1 MFSLSFQNCISQSFF
16 LRILFGKYSQHF
28 TRHVTALFKNGWSLH
43 LTFPHTKKFAW
54 NSWNFITNKAHVPS
68 DVNTVQH
75 CRSTFGLVF
84 RTQNLVSS
92 GVFCKLSAGCHV
104 PLYHT
109 VQRSDCVNIGRHFSR
124 KDTETNI
131 TTQLRAFFFCS
142 KLLPLMED
150 ADVCSLGSCRNI
162 CTYSQHDVYFT
173 VLLKFLIYDQ
183 KPASIGSWL

>member
-1 MFSLSFQNCISQSFF
+1 MLFSLSFQNCISQSFF

-131 TTQLRAFFFCS
+131 TTQLRAFFFLFQTSSTDGGRRCLQPWILQKYLYLFS
-142 KLLPLMED
+142 
-150 ADVCSLGSCRNI
+150 AWCI
-162 CTYSQHDVYFT
+162 FYST
-173 VLLKFLIYDQ
+173 
-183 KPASIGSWL
+183 A